1 MATAAHAPRSS
12 SSAAA
17 ARAGGL
23 RDAIASGACAALGAV
38 CGKLAQGDNLGAALA
53 SACLGVAQAP
63 WPAEVA
69 LRAAFLAAMVAINAL
84 MVRFY
89 VRALSAAGT
98 LLATAVNTAVNTAM
112 SSALGAWLFGETLSL
127 TWAQGVLLLLLGVAL
142 LRAAEERG
150 PAEPSTSTAK
160 PKRRPAEP
168 STSTAKPKRRR

>member
-1 MATAAHAPRSS
+1 MSSSRAKATAAHAPGSA
-12 SSAAA
+12 AAA

-23 RDAIASGACAALGAV
+23 RDAVVSGACAALGAV
-38 CGKLAQGDNLGAALA
+38 CGKLAQDDRPGAALA
-53 SACLGVAQAP
+53 AACLGVAQAP

-69 LRAAFLAAMVAINAL
+69 LRAAFLVAMVAINAL

-98 LLATAVNTAVNTAM
+98 LHATAVNTAVNTAL
-112 SSALGAWLFGETLSL
+112 SSALGAWLFGEMLSE

-150 PAEPSTSTAK
+150 PAEPSTTTAK
-160 PKRRPAEP
+160 RR
-168 STSTAKPKRRR
+168 